1 MRAVVYKGAGGPEVI
16 VVEER
21 PDPVPGAGELLVA
34 VRIGGLNPADIA
46 QRKGVYP
53 PPPGVPEDIPG
64 MEVAGIVTA
73 VGEGA
78 HRFAVG
84 DRVFGLVG
92 GGGLADLVVVPEA
105 HVVAVPAGLDEVQA
119 AAIPEAFLTAH
130 DALTTQGG
138 LVAGETVL
146 IQGASGGVGS
156 AAVQIARIL
165 GARAIGSVRSDE
177 AEALVRS
184 LGAET
189 VRSDGYV
196 EAVRGLTGGVGV
208 DLVVEM
214 VGGPNVVSDL
224 DAIRVSG
231 RVVIV
236 GTGAGAEIDGFP
248 LGKLMG
254 RRATLRGT
262 VLRARSHDEK
272 AAVLAGFERDVLP
285 AIASGEARAVVDE
298 VFDVEQVREAYA
310 RLEGSGKRGKI
321 LLRFA

>member
-21 PDPVPGAGELLVA
+21 PEPVAGPGEILVE
-34 VRIGGLNPADIA
+34 VRVGGLNPADIA
-46 QRKGVYP
+46 QRQGSYP
-53 PPPGVPEDIPG
+53 PPPGVSEDIPG
-64 MEVAGIVTA
+64 MEVSGTVRAL
-73 VGEGA
+73 GEGA
-78 HRFAVG
+78 DRFRVG

-105 HVVAVPAGLDEVQA
+105 HVAPIPANLDEVQA

-130 DALTTQGG
+130 DALVTQGG

-146 IQGASGGVGS
+146 VQGASGGVGS

-184 LGAET
+184 LGAEV

-196 EAVRGLTGGVGV
+196 EAVRALTDGVGV

-214 VGGPNVVSDL
+214 VGGPNVVADL
-224 DAIRVSG
+224 DAIRVGG
-231 RVVIV
+231 RIVVV
-236 GTGAGAEIDGFP
+236 GTGAGAEIERFP

-254 RRATLRGT
+254 RRATIRGT
-262 VLRARSHDEK
+262 VLRARPHDQK
-272 AAVLAGFERDVLP
+272 AAVIAGFERDVLP
-285 AIASGEARAVVDE
+285 AIASGEVRAVVDE
-298 VFDVEQVREAYA
+298 VFDVERAREAYA

-321 LLRFA
+321 LLRFG

>member
-1 MRAVVYKGAGGPEVI
+1 VVYRGSGGHDVI
-16 VVEER
+16 VLEER
-21 PDPVPGAGELLVA
+21 PDPSPGPGEILVE
-34 VRIGGLNPADIA
+34 VRIGGLNPADVG
-46 QRKGVYP
+46 QRQGSYP
-53 PPPGVPEDIPG
+53 APAGVPSDIPG
-64 MEVAGIVTA
+64 LEVSGVVAACG
-73 VGEGA
+73 VGA
-78 HRFAVG
+78 RRFGVG
-84 DRVFGLVG
+84 DRVFGIVG

-105 HVVAVPAGLDEVQA
+105 HVAPVPDRLDEIEA

-138 LVAGETVL
+138 LVGGETVL
-146 IQGASGGVGS
+146 VQGASGGVGS

-177 AEALVRS
+177 SEALVRS

-196 EAVRGLTGGVGV
+196 EAVRRLTDGAGV
-208 DLVVEM
+208 DLVVEL
-214 VGGPNVVSDL
+214 VGGSNVVSDL
-224 DAIRVSG
+224 DAIRVRG
-231 RVVIV
+231 RIVVV
-236 GTGAGAEIDGFP
+236 GTGAGAEIERFP

-262 VLRARSHDEK
+262 VLRARPHAEK
-272 AAVLAGFERDVLP
+272 AAAVAAFAADVLP
-285 AIASGEARAVVDE
+285 SLAAGEVRAVVDE
-298 VFDVEQVREAYA
+298 VFDVDRVREAYA